1 MWSAINVSSFN
12 SACWI
17 FAARY
22 WLFSHLLSSSL
33 KQDFTAHNKLTRYG
47 LVMWFGLIAIQGL
60 TVFYI
65 IVTYKNSIPLSL
77 QGSIIPPIYLASTI
91 FLADGLNRIRKVMKA
106 MSNEIIIFRGFVMHL
121 SAFLMFLLA
130 TTLPNFIMSLTS
142 AYSNFPY

>member
-33 KQDFTAHNKLTRYG
+33 KQDFTAQNRLNRYG
-47 LVMWFGLIAIQGL
+47 MVMWIGLIVIQAL

-65 IVTYKNSIPLSL
+65 IVTYRNSIPFTL

-106 MSNEIIIFRGFVMHL
+106 MSDEIIIFRGFVMHL
-121 SAFLMFLLA
+121 SAFLIFLFA
-130 TTLPNFIMSLTS
+130 TTIPNLILAFS
-142 AYSNFPY
+142 AV